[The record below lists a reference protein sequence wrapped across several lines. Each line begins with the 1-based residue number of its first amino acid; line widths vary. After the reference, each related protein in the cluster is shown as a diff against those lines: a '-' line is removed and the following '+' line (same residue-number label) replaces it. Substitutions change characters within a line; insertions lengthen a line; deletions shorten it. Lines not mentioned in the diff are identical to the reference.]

1 MCYDLYVYKPCL
13 YADST
18 SKQSANDQR
27 MYNLLFGVHYNVIYC
42 LMFLL
47 LLCRVSGVYSVCC
60 RRANNGQAADHLFT
74 NCSTFLRRD
83 REWKSGRGIESQ
95 GESLGVRGV
104 RESQE
109 ESVSQGGRV
118 VRGPEEKKG
127 ESLGSMGVKRSQW
140 DSGI

>member
-1 MCYDLYVYKPCL
+1 MICMFLSHA

-18 SKQSANDQR
+18 SKQSANDRR
-27 MYNLLFGVHYNVIYC
+27 MYNLLFGVHNNVIYC

>member
-1 MCYDLYVYKPCL
+1 MLT
-13 YADST
+13 ST
-18 SKQSANDQR
+18 STQSANDRR
-27 MYNLLFGVHYNVIYC
+27 MFNLLFGVYNNGIYC

-60 RRANNGQAADHLFT
+60 RRANNGQAADHPFT

-83 REWKSGRGIESQ
+83 GEWKSGRDIESQ

-109 ESVSQGGRV
+109 ESVSQGGGV
-118 VRGPEEKKG
+118 ARGAEENKG
-127 ESLGSMGVKRSQW
+127 ETLGSMHGS
-140 DSGI
+140 